1 MKKNSI
7 TSNDYAL
14 SRVPKIAR
22 ASFLNVTL
30 VRIGLMTSLSQFML
44 GATLGHAMT
53 FNQALLATFFGSFI
67 LELISL
73 GLGLAGSREG
83 LSTSLLARWCGFGRI
98 GSALIGVVI
107 AVSLLGWFGV
117 LNAVFAKGL
126 DYALEGQLG
135 FVLAAIISGMAIT
148 VLVAF
153 GFKAL
158 SLTAKVAVPLFFLV
172 IGWIAW
178 TLLNKANLFELASAA
193 PIGAPLTLGAG
204 ITIVA
209 GGCIMGSLI
218 TPDISRYCQ
227 NGWHV
232 FGMTIIS
239 IILGE
244 FVINAI
250 AVLIARALNTS
261 DIVTIMTQTAGGI
274 GLLTAILSTIKINDI
289 NLYSSSLALANAVD
303 GLTGKKWNRVGLTIV
318 LGIMGTLLSIAGI
331 LDQFTH
337 FIILLGVIFPPIT
350 GVMLVD
356 YYILRTNRH
365 LLDITRAEQTLPN
378 EASTLLIGWPAII
391 SCIVGSVI
399 GFTIEW
405 GIQSL
410 NSLLIASVIYL
421 FTASLVQCTH
431 YNKKAL

>member
-1 MKKNSI
+1 
-7 TSNDYAL
+7 
-14 SRVPKIAR
+14 
-22 ASFLNVTL
+22 
-30 VRIGLMTSLSQFML
+30 
-44 GATLGHAMT
+44 
-53 FNQALLATFFGSFI
+53 
-67 LELISL
+67 
-73 GLGLAGSREG
+73 
-83 LSTSLLARWCGFGRI
+83 
-98 GSALIGVVI
+98 
-107 AVSLLGWFGV
+107 
-117 LNAVFAKGL
+117 
-126 DYALEGQLG
+126 
-135 FVLAAIISGMAIT
+135 
-148 VLVAF
+148 
-153 GFKAL
+153 
-158 SLTAKVAVPLFFLV
+158 
-172 IGWIAW
+172 
-178 TLLNKANLFELASAA
+178 
-193 PIGAPLTLGAG
+193 
-204 ITIVA
+204 
-209 GGCIMGSLI
+209 
-218 TPDISRYCQ
+218 
-227 NGWHV
+227 
-232 FGMTIIS
+232 MTIIS